1 VGKFSLETFVLMQ
14 TSEHTEEVS
23 SLQKAADFV
32 RAFIMGFEVQVIIIS
47 HSWLPHLD

>member
-1 VGKFSLETFVLMQ
+1 MQ

-32 RAFIMGFEVQVIIIS
+32 RAFVMGFEVQVS
-47 HSWLPHLD
+47 PAAVANDR